1 MLSAARA
8 WVGVWQPQHPAPRA
22 RLRLHCLQ
30 GRTACPLA
38 RCAHQRKHPAQ
49 TVECK
54 GACERERLLTAAVAN
69 ASARV
74 GGVPS
79 LQQRGQRTVPQLL
92 AHLARLLLRGGACRK
107 VPNCWHRR
115 TPQTRGMQKPQR
127 LAAAARPRRGGGDG
141 RGGGGRPLPQRQ
153 QRQHSRGV
161 QCGPLASAWSLVGSA
176 HALASYDCCPDCARL
191 VRPRVYIHQA
201 GGHL

>member
-8 WVGVWQPQHPAPRA
+8 WVGVRQPQHPAPRA

-38 RCAHQRKHPAQ
+38 RCAHQRKHTAQ
-49 TVECK
+49 AVEVR
-54 GACERERLLTAAVAN
+54 AP
-69 ASARV
+69 ASASGSSPQLWPMPLPVWEGVLACNSRA
-74 GGVPS
+74 GGS
-79 LQQRGQRTVPQLL
+79 GRTVPQLL

-115 TPQTRGMQKPQR
+115 TPQTRGIQKPRR

-153 QRQHSRGV
+153 QRRRQHARGV
-161 QCGPLASAWSLVGSA
+161 QCGPLVSAWSLVGSTHTSA
-176 HALASYDCCPDCARL
+176 NQLRL
-191 VRPRVYIHQA
+191 LP
-201 GGHL
+201 